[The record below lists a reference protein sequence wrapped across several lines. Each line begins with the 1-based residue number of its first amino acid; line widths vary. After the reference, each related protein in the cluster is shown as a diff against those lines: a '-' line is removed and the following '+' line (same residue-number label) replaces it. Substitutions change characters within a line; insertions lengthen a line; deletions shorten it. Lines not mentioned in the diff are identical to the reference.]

1 MERKTCAA
9 AWLILCCALP
19 LNGLAAEEAAAI
31 DAARAPAAAVAKPA
45 AEEGMP
51 PKRTNTLADYRV
63 GPQDLLEIQTFGVE
77 ALSRTVRVNSRG
89 AISLPLI
96 GSVEV
101 AGLTSEEVEA
111 SIAAK
116 LSKDLLQDPH
126 VSVFIKEY
134 TSQRVTIEGAV
145 NKPGIYP
152 LKGQTSLLQAIAMA
166 GGQASMSNINDV
178 MLFRSNSNGT
188 KKILTFDVEKVR
200 SGEAEDPL
208 VQDDDVIVVQRSGS
222 RTFLKDSLFR
232 DILDT
237 LNPFSFGR

>member
-1 MERKTCAA
+1 MERKTCAT
-9 AWLILCCALP
+9 AWLALCCALP
-19 LNGLAAEEAAAI
+19 LNGLAAEQPAAD
-31 DAARAPAAAVAKPA
+31 DAAGSSAAAVAKPA
-45 AEEGMP
+45 AG
-51 PKRTNTLADYRV
+51 KTLSGRNNVLSDYRV

-96 GSVEV
+96 GVIEV

-111 SIAAK
+111 RIAAK
-116 LSKDLLQDPH
+116 LSQDYLQDPH

-134 TSQRVTIEGAV
+134 TSQRVTVEGAV
-145 NKPGIYP
+145 NRPGIYP
-152 LKGQTSLLQAIAMA
+152 LKGQTSLLQAIAIA
-166 GGQASMSNINDV
+166 GGQASMSNINEV
-178 MLFRSNSNGT
+178 MLFRSDDNGV

-208 VQDDDVIVVQRSGS
+208 VQDDDVIVVQRSRS

-237 LNPFSFGR
+237 LNPFSFGK